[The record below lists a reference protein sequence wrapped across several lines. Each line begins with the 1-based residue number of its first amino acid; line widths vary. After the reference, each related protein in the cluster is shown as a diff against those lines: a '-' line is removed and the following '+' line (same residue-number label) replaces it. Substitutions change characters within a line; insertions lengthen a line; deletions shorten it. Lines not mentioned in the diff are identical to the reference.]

1 MVRLFALVCW
11 LAMSGVSFAAQAPD
25 KLVSILDQQRGLQ
38 SALASGKDFGF
49 TARQLGVVRKAQ
61 VEVFRLTE
69 GKSTLGELN
78 INEQVRLENA
88 LERINT
94 QFKGGDLDQ
103 LAKGEQEVCARI
115 ARSGTSIKSTVC
127 GTQAEFEFRRQASRD
142 ALEKRRIC
150 VPPGCGL

>member
-1 MVRLFALVCW
+1 MVRLFLAVCW
-11 LAMSGVSFAAQAPD
+11 LAISGVSLAAPPPE

-38 SALASGKDFGF
+38 SALATGHDFGF
-49 TARQLGVVRKAQ
+49 TPRQLGVVRKAQ
-61 VEVFRLTE
+61 VEVFKLTA
-69 GKSTLGELN
+69 GKATLDALD
-78 INEQVRLENA
+78 INDQVRLENA

-94 QFKGGDLDQ
+94 QFKGGDLDAR
-103 LAKGEQEVCARI
+103 AKSEQEVCARI

-127 GTQAEFEFRRQASRD
+127 GTHAELEFRRQASRD